1 MLNAFRSLDLR
12 LEDKM
17 RRLISGLCAVLLT
30 AGTFGVV
37 ETPSAAPLIIQPPLE
52 TTTAPVAN
60 GEKVH
65 YRRYYHRHWNRGRH
79 LGWNRRYYRGRYYR
93 RPYYRPYRPYYY
105 RPYYDP
111 YYGDPYYYRRRSG
124 VYLEFNLR

>member
-1 MLNAFRSLDLR
+1 M
-12 LEDKM
+12 EDKM
-17 RRLISGLCAVLLT
+17 RRLITGLCAVLLT
-30 AGTFGVV
+30 AATLGVV
-37 ETPSAAPLIIQPPLE
+37 ETPSAALLLIRPPME
-52 TTTAPVAN
+52 TTTAPFAN
-60 GEKVH
+60 VEKVH
-65 YRRYYHRHWNRGRH
+65 YRRHYHRHWNRGRH
-79 LGWNRRYYRGRYYR
+79 YGWRRYYRGRYYH